1 MDHAEVHISPADS
14 RAAATPLIGTIP
26 GGRRCMTTRFIR
38 YHQPFMM
45 PDKRTSIIAIIRE
58 LGPAGIL
65 GLAWTIIP
73 AAAGVTLLAKLGVV
87 AEWLGNLG
95 TWGIVIYALAFAVTS
110 GMGLLPTLAQAF
122 LGGWVFGL
130 ALGIPA
136 ALVGFTGGGLLGY
149 GIGRLVAQDRVER
162 LIARHKKANTIRDAL
177 IGRGYARTL
186 GIVTLLRV
194 PPNSPF
200 ALTNLLL
207 SSCRIPLA
215 IYIPS
220 VAIGMLPR
228 TALVVGFG
236 AAAAA
241 QAAETGSKDIQ
252 TLFTESGSGTYVMIG
267 GIVLLLAIFA
277 LISWI
282 ANRALEQA
290 SRQSD
295 H

>member
-1 MDHAEVHISPADS
+1 MAS
-14 RAAATPLIGTIP
+14 RSS
-26 GGRRCMTTRFIR
+26 R
-38 YHQPFMM
+38 YHRPTMTAEQ
-45 PDKRTSIIAIIRE
+45 RTSLISIFRE
-58 LGPAGIL
+58 LGPTGLL
-65 GLAWTIIP
+65 GLAWTIVP
-73 AAAGVTLLAKLGVV
+73 AVAGITLLAQLGVV
-87 AEWLGNLG
+87 AEWLESLG
-95 TWGIVIYALAFAVTS
+95 AWGIVIYVVAFALTS
-110 GMGLLPTLAQAF
+110 GLGLLPTVAQAF

-130 ALGIPA
+130 AMGIPA
-136 ALVGFTGGGLLGY
+136 GLVGFTGGALIGY
-149 GIGRLVAQDRVER
+149 GIGRVVSQNRVES
-162 LIARHKKANTIRDAL
+162 LIARHKKASTIRNAL

-207 SSCRIPLA
+207 SSCRIPLS

-241 QAAETGSKDIQ
+241 KAAETGSEDIQ
-252 TLFTESGSGTYVMIG
+252 TLFSESSGPSVMIG
-267 GIVLLLAIFA
+267 GLVLLLAIFA

-290 SRQSD
+290 AGQSD